1 MRALKLPEESWR
13 TVIIRYVL
21 LSLGA
26 LIGALQVIVFMVPAD
41 VAPGGLS
48 GVAVI
53 LNELFSLPIGIMVLI
68 LNIPIQIIGYRMLGG
83 WRVVFRT
90 VFVLLVYSVLV
101 DVLTP
106 ILAGRTLSDDRLLN
120 ALFGGVVGGFATGL
134 VFRGGGTFGGT
145 STLARI
151 IQDRFGQPMS
161 STFLYTDTIV
171 IAASGFV
178 FGLEGALY
186 ALVALIV
193 GGITTDYA
201 LEGPSVVRTA
211 TIVTDHPTEVA
222 AAILDSLERGVTAW
236 EGRGMYTEQPHS
248 VLFVTVARPEVD
260 SLRRVVAAV
269 DPSAFVVIGH
279 GQAAYGKGFRR
290 VT

>member
-53 LNELFSLPIGIMVLI
+53 LNALFGLPIGIMVLI
-68 LNIPIQIIGYRMLGG
+68 LNIPIQVIGYRMLGG

-106 ILAGRTLSDDRLLN
+106 ALAGRTLSDDRLLN
-120 ALFGGVVGGFATGL
+120 ALFGGVVGGIATGL

-151 IQDRFGQPMS
+151 IQDRFGLPMS

-186 ALVALIV
+186 ALVALFV
-193 GGITTDYA
+193 GGMATDFA

-211 TIVTDHPTEVA
+211 TIVTDYPSEVA
-222 AAILDSLERGVTAW
+222 DALFDSLERGVTAW

-248 VLFVTVARPEVD
+248 ILFVTVARPEVD
-260 SLRRVVAAV
+260 SLRRVVAKV
-269 DPSAFVVIGH
+269 DPAAFVVIGH

-290 VT
+290 VK